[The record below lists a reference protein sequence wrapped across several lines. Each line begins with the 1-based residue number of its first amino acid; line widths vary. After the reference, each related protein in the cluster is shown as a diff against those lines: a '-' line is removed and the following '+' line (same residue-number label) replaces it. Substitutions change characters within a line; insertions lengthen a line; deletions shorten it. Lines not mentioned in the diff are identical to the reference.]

1 MANEHDGHSA
11 GTEVPGGA
19 GHADV
24 FPPFD
29 TTHFSSQLLWLALT
43 FGALYLL
50 MSKVAL
56 PRVAGI
62 LEHRESTISGD
73 LDKAAQMQKQADD
86 AGKAYEKTLADAKAK
101 AQAMGQEAGSR
112 LAAEGE
118 AKRKTI
124 EGELNAKLAD
134 AETQIA
140 ATRAAAMSNVDGI
153 ARDAAAAIVQQ
164 LTGTAANAD
173 AIAAAVAAARNS

>member
-1 MANEHDGHSA
+1 MANEHDGHAA

-19 GHADV
+19 GHSDV

-29 TTHFSSQLLWLALT
+29 TTHFSSQLVWLALT

-62 LEHRESTISGD
+62 LENRQNAISGD
-73 LDKAAQMQKQADD
+73 LDRAALMQKQADD
-86 AGKAYEKTLADAKAK
+86 AGKAYEKTLADAKAR
-101 AQAMGQEAGSR
+101 AQAMGQEAAAKS
-112 LAAEGE
+112 AAESE
-118 AKRKTI
+118 AKRKAL
-124 EGELNAKLAD
+124 EAELNGKLAA

-140 ATRAAAMSNVDGI
+140 AAKAQAMSNVDGI
-153 ARDAAAAIVQQ
+153 AREAAAAIVQQ
-164 LTGTAANAD
+164 LTGKAASPD
-173 AIAAAVAAARNS
+173 AIAQAVAAATRS